1 MAEAARPQPSSMP
14 DTFVRTRCIAC
25 DKVLSFDDFSL
36 GGSRCRQCLKIVKRK
51 PSPAYAP
58 APRTAAPQQPAHA
71 PDVEDYE
78 RMLDSVPDELID
90 ELVAALEAEAA
101 RLPVTERSPMREV
114 FDDIGLGKT
123 TREKQWAAWGFA
135 AGFAANVA
143 IAKYAQMAT
152 GAPFSQFFGPLVLG
166 GVLAGLCCSAI
177 GWGVAKL
184 REPA

>member
-1 MAEAARPQPSSMP
+1 MP
-14 DTFVRTRCIAC
+14 DTFVRTRCVAC

-36 GGSRCRQCLKIVKRK
+36 GGSRCRACLKIVKRK
-51 PSPAYAP
+51 PAGQFVRGPRPAP
-58 APRTAAPQQPAHA
+58 ALSGSVAAESEL
-71 PDVEDYE
+71 DEYE

-101 RLPVTERSPMREV
+101 RLPIGDRNPVMEV
-114 FDDIGLGKT
+114 LQDVGLGRT

-152 GAPFSQFFGPLVLG
+152 GAPFGQFVGPLLAG
-166 GVLAGLCCSAI
+166 GVIAGLCCSAI

-184 REPA
+184 RETA

>member
-1 MAEAARPQPSSMP
+1 MP
-14 DTFVRTRCIAC
+14 DTFVRTRCVAC
-25 DKVLSFDDFSL
+25 DKILSFDDFSL

-51 PSPAYAP
+51 PAAQYVPGPRSAPLPA
-58 APRTAAPQQPAHA
+58 RRAAAEQ
-71 PDVEDYE
+71 DLDEYE

-101 RLPVTERSPMREV
+101 RLPRSEPNPVREV
-114 FDDIGLGKT
+114 FQDIGLGRT
-123 TREKQWAAWGFA
+123 AREKQWAAWGFA

-143 IAKYAQMAT
+143 IAKYAQMAS
-152 GAPFSQFFGPLVLG
+152 GAPFAQFVGPLLIG
-166 GVLAGLCCSAI
+166 GVVAGVCCSAI

>member
-1 MAEAARPQPSSMP
+1 MP
-14 DTFVRTRCIAC
+14 DTFVRTRCVAC
-25 DKVLSFDDFSL
+25 DKILTFDDFSL
-36 GGSRCRQCLKIVKRK
+36 GGIRCRQCLKIVKRK
-51 PSPAYAP
+51 PGARYVPGPRREAP
-58 APRTAAPQQPAHA
+58 AGRVDAYGDAF
-71 PDVEDYE
+71 EEYE

-101 RLPVTERSPMREV
+101 RMPAPERNPVREV
-114 FDDIGLGKT
+114 LEDIGLGRT

-152 GAPFSQFFGPLVLG
+152 GAPFSQFVGPLLIG
-166 GVLAGLCCSAI
+166 GVVAGLCCSAI

>member
-1 MAEAARPQPSSMP
+1 MP
-14 DTFVRTRCIAC
+14 DTFVRTRCVAC

-36 GGSRCRQCLKIVKRK
+36 GGSRCRACLKIVKRK
-51 PSPAYAP
+51 PSAQYVRGPQTRPSPPQPAYASGI
-58 APRTAAPQQPAHA
+58 
-71 PDVEDYE
+71 DDYE
-78 RMLDSVPDELID
+78 HLLDSVPDELID

-101 RLPVTERSPMREV
+101 RMPEGQRGPVREV
-114 FDDIGLGKT
+114 FEDIGLGRT

-152 GAPFSQFFGPLVLG
+152 GAPFSQFVGPLLLG
-166 GVLAGLCCSAI
+166 GVVAGFCCSAI
-177 GWGVAKL
+177 GWGAARL